1 MKVRDLQLYL
11 RYSLS
16 KDILLSF
23 VRGNFLGLILIFVIV
38 NVIDYYDYFEKDE
51 MLYLALTGIILLFS
65 LVVFDRLAPVVVVI
79 NLLTRRLYTNE
90 I

>member
-23 VRGNFLGLILIFVIV
+23 VRSNFLGLISIFVIV
-38 NVIDYYDYFEKDE
+38 SCNRNNYKSGKISQ
-51 MLYLALTGIILLFS
+51 ATGIKLGEDG
-65 LVVFDRLAPVVVVI
+65 FDYKGLKFKDKKFF
-79 NLLTRRLYTNE
+79 L
-90 I
+90 